1 MVTKQILDN
10 ISLKELRYKYVI
22 VQKGY
27 FKDRLY
33 NLDGLIKEF
42 DPSFKVERLDRHVSK
57 NYKMRCDLEGL
68 PFENEHLVYGKLQK
82 VSNRNIV
89 PLGEILHLSELLN
102 ENNELVVATK
112 EDIAKRRRKLK
123 YNPLLINEGYTSQLC
138 SLIKVYKK
146 IFKVKLTI
154 SKSFNKK

>member
-1 MVTKQILDN
+1 MRSDLD
-10 ISLKELRYKYVI
+10 
-22 VQKGY
+22 
-27 FKDRLY
+27 
-33 NLDGLIKEF
+33 
-42 DPSFKVERLDRHVSK
+42 
-57 NYKMRCDLEGL
+57 GL

-123 YNPLLINEGYTSQLC
+123 YNPLLINEGYTSQLY
-138 SLIKVYKK
+138 SLIKVHNQ
-146 IFKVKLTI
+146 IFKVKSTI